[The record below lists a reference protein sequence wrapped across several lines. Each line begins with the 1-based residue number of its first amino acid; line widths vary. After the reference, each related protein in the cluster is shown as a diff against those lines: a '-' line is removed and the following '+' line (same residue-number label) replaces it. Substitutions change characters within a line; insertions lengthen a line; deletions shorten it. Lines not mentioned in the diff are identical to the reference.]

1 MPQTGRCGDAVH
13 PCAPVGTSGMLGRA
27 GPGMVWVQWLA
38 LCIHCG
44 DIHHSNGGDQP
55 EPWRAERR
63 PGAFGDG
70 EALSLFPQE
79 DPAPCDAALHPPL
92 FLLRTGN
99 RHGRRVETGGDGRGP
114 HHEQWDRRRHHH
126 REAEYP
132 ARRDHRVGIPAGG
145 RMLYY
150 TEAGVPASVQERGS
164 PMLRLSGLCKR
175 FEDLPVLS
183 NLSLTLSRGE
193 IVALIG
199 PSGCGKTTL
208 LNIISGL
215 TAPDAGTV
223 EGADGRLSYMF
234 QSARLLPWCT
244 VEENIRLVREDA
256 PAEEVRSLITA
267 VGLEGFERY
276 YPGQLSG
283 GMARRCALA
292 RAFHFG
298 GEIFLMD
305 EPFQGLDYGIRM
317 EMLSMLLSIW
327 QREGPGRIRV
337 SFKTVQGSVSWDTCY
352 TPCGMCPAFNYTSI
366 TYPC

>member
-1 MPQTGRCGDAVH
+1 
-13 PCAPVGTSGMLGRA
+13 
-27 GPGMVWVQWLA
+27 
-38 LCIHCG
+38 
-44 DIHHSNGGDQP
+44 
-55 EPWRAERR
+55 
-63 PGAFGDG
+63 
-70 EALSLFPQE
+70 
-79 DPAPCDAALHPPL
+79 
-92 FLLRTGN
+92 
-99 RHGRRVETGGDGRGP
+99 
-114 HHEQWDRRRHHH
+114 
-126 REAEYP
+126 
-132 ARRDHRVGIPAGG
+132 
-145 RMLYY
+145 
-150 TEAGVPASVQERGS
+150 
-164 PMLRLSGLCKR
+164 MLRLSGICKR

-223 EGADGRLSYMF
+223 E
-234 QSARLLPWCT
+234 
-244 VEENIRLVREDA
+244 ENIRLVREEA
-256 PAEEVRSLITA
+256 PAGEVRSLITA

-327 QREGPGRIRV
+327 QRERPGVLFVTHEIDEALTVATRIAVLAPRPTAICQWFDLPGPEGRDASAPELARLRQEIIRR
-337 SFKTVQGSVSWDTCY
+337 
-352 TPCGMCPAFNYTSI
+352 I
-366 TYPC
+366 TG

>member
-1 MPQTGRCGDAVH
+1 
-13 PCAPVGTSGMLGRA
+13 
-27 GPGMVWVQWLA
+27 
-38 LCIHCG
+38 
-44 DIHHSNGGDQP
+44 
-55 EPWRAERR
+55 
-63 PGAFGDG
+63 
-70 EALSLFPQE
+70 
-79 DPAPCDAALHPPL
+79 
-92 FLLRTGN
+92 
-99 RHGRRVETGGDGRGP
+99 
-114 HHEQWDRRRHHH
+114 
-126 REAEYP
+126 
-132 ARRDHRVGIPAGG
+132 
-145 RMLYY
+145 
-150 TEAGVPASVQERGS
+150 
-164 PMLRLSGLCKR
+164 MLRLSGICKR

-223 EGADGRLSYMF
+223 EGVDGRLSYMF
-234 QSARLLPWCT
+234 QSARLLPWRT

-256 PAEEVRSLITA
+256 PAGEVRSLIDA

-276 YPGQLSG
+276 YPSQLSG

-327 QREGPGRIRV
+327 QRERPGVLLSHMRSTKPSLWRPA
-337 SFKTVQGSVSWDTCY
+337 SPGALRAPRQSASGLTSPARWGGTPPPPNWPGCAKRSSGGSPVRTGLVATAMASHKE
-352 TPCGMCPAFNYTSI
+352 M
-366 TYPC
+366 

>member
-1 MPQTGRCGDAVH
+1 
-13 PCAPVGTSGMLGRA
+13 
-27 GPGMVWVQWLA
+27 
-38 LCIHCG
+38 
-44 DIHHSNGGDQP
+44 
-55 EPWRAERR
+55 
-63 PGAFGDG
+63 
-70 EALSLFPQE
+70 
-79 DPAPCDAALHPPL
+79 
-92 FLLRTGN
+92 
-99 RHGRRVETGGDGRGP
+99 
-114 HHEQWDRRRHHH
+114 
-126 REAEYP
+126 
-132 ARRDHRVGIPAGG
+132 
-145 RMLYY
+145 
-150 TEAGVPASVQERGS
+150 
-164 PMLRLSGLCKR
+164 MLRLSGICKR

-234 QSARLLPWCT
+234 QSARLLPWRT
-244 VEENIRLVREDA
+244 VEENIRLVREEA
-256 PAEEVRSLITA
+256 PAGEVRSLITA

-327 QREGPGRIRV
+327 QRERPGVLFVTHEIDEALTVATRIAVLAPRPTAICKWFDLPGPEGRDASAPELARLRQEIIRR
-337 SFKTVQGSVSWDTCY
+337 
-352 TPCGMCPAFNYTSI
+352 I
-366 TYPC
+366 TG

>member
-1 MPQTGRCGDAVH
+1 
-13 PCAPVGTSGMLGRA
+13 
-27 GPGMVWVQWLA
+27 
-38 LCIHCG
+38 
-44 DIHHSNGGDQP
+44 
-55 EPWRAERR
+55 
-63 PGAFGDG
+63 
-70 EALSLFPQE
+70 
-79 DPAPCDAALHPPL
+79 
-92 FLLRTGN
+92 
-99 RHGRRVETGGDGRGP
+99 
-114 HHEQWDRRRHHH
+114 
-126 REAEYP
+126 
-132 ARRDHRVGIPAGG
+132 
-145 RMLYY
+145 
-150 TEAGVPASVQERGS
+150 
-164 PMLRLSGLCKR
+164 MLRLSGICKR

-234 QSARLLPWCT
+234 QSARLLPWRT

-267 VGLEGFERY
+267 VG
-276 YPGQLSG
+276 
-283 GMARRCALA
+283 LA

-327 QREGPGRIRV
+327 QRERPGVLFVTHEIDEALTVATRIAVLAPRPTAICQWFDLPGPEGRDASAPELARLRQEIIRR
-337 SFKTVQGSVSWDTCY
+337 
-352 TPCGMCPAFNYTSI
+352 I
-366 TYPC
+366 TGYNQSGCHGNGGPQEKVIY